1 MAVFLF
7 AFILVGIFPILFR
20 AKGANVF
27 MMLCVGR
34 ALMDLAADEVGVAA
48 RMILNSA
55 LPIDDI
61 AQIFLMLLPATLALM
76 LTRKAAKKKFPYHI
90 IPSICAGLLA
100 GFWSVSLMSNLGDFK
115 TSTTYNYVQANTL
128 IILGIG
134 IVSTL
139 LLFIAERPKPVKP
152 EDQEGHHKK

>member
-1 MAVFLF
+1 MNAMAVFLF
-7 AFILVGIFPILFR
+7 AFILIGIFPILLR

-27 MMLCVGR
+27 MMLCVGM
-34 ALMDLAADEVGVAA
+34 ALMELAADEVGVA

-61 AQIFLMLLPATLALM
+61 AQIFLMLLPATLTLF

-115 TSTTYNYVQANTL
+115 NLRQRITMYRQTHSSFWELELFQPYFYLLPDTKTS
-128 IILGIG
+128 
-134 IVSTL
+134 
-139 LLFIAERPKPVKP
+139 
-152 EDQEGHHKK
+152 